1 MSNLELIAKLKN
13 ELTALEYTPVG
24 IGNYCAYARQFLEYL
39 ASRQIAVGGG
49 ENPRING
56 AGRLER
62 Q

>member
-1 MSNLELIAKLKN
+1 MKHRRLTIPAAIALVAIAP
-13 ELTALEYTPVG
+13 TVFAATIAQSG
-24 IGNYCAYARQFLEYL
+24 
-39 ASRQIAVGGG
+39 SAVGGG